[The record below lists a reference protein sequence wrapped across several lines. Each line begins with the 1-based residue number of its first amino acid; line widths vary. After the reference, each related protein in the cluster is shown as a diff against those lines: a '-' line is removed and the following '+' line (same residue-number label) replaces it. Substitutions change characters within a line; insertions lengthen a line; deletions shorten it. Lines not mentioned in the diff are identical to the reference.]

1 MKRNLTQ
8 LAKEL
13 AAELLKQDQHE
24 RTGSSVIAYYQP
36 RNGTPRRVVRVI
48 DNAGDPYQA
57 LAEAATAAPSDAD
70 ALIVTATGWA
80 APADDD
86 GNHNG
91 PPSLDPNRQRCA
103 VVVARTLTRK
113 QPATISAVQ
122 LAGEAE
128 PMTNADGHGPLADAL
143 NKTARAIT
151 KRR

>member
-13 AAELLKQDQHE
+13 ATELLKQDQHE
-24 RTGSSVIAYYQP
+24 RTGSSVIAYYEP

-48 DNAGDPYQA
+48 DNAGDPYLA
-57 LAEAATAAPSDAD
+57 LSEAATTAPTDAD
-70 ALIVTATGWA
+70 ALIVTSTGWA
-80 APADDD
+80 APANDD

-91 PPSLDPNRQRCA
+91 PPSLDPNRKRCA

-143 NKTARAIT
+143 NQTARAIT